1 MSKTK
6 LDIKVSENPLEL
18 VKLDMPM
25 LFIIYPTKVK
35 KKFLVWLFNYDYI
48 KIIYSNI

>member
-1 MSKTK
+1 M
-6 LDIKVSENPLEL
+6 KVSEHPLEL

-35 KKFLVWLFNYDYI
+35 KNYWFGYLI
-48 KIIYSNI
+48 MIT